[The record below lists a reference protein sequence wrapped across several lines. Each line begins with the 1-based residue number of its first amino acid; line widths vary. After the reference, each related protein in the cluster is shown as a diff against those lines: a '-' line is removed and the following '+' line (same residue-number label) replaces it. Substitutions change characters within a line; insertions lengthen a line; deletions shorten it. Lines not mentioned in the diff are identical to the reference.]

1 MTIVPFLLI
10 VWPFLI
16 PLVAAFYMF
25 YLCWT
30 RGGDPQQDA
39 ATVQY
44 EPPENLTPA
53 ECGALLNNAVSPCG
67 ITATIVDLSIKGY
80 FAIEP
85 QDESKTTRLED
96 NRDYTFHLI
105 KPASDWN
112 ILKPHERAVMNAIF
126 FPNNPL
132 CMLSD
137 AMSRLQKA
145 SANRARGGTF
155 LGMEVLPI
163 AKVQEIL
170 TANPRI
176 RAIAEAEGD
185 ARTEVTL
192 SQSRNFFY
200 LHKAELSAYV
210 FDALIA
216 GGYYAKRPDSMR
228 LFYVNAAIMMG
239 LLVALVGRFLA
250 TPATPWLTWILSG
263 VLTALI
269 ISGFG
274 SFMPARTIA
283 GARALGKVRGFADFL
298 ARVEKDHIER
308 VEKTPQL
315 FEKYLPFAMALGVE
329 NQWAQSFGRINVQP
343 KWHRGRDDDFL
354 PMELVNNLSAMP
366 NQTGNAMAPTGGAA

>member
-1 MTIVPFLLI
+1 MLFFLV

-16 PLVAAFYMF
+16 PVVAALYMSW
-25 YLCWT
+25 LAWT
-30 RGGDPQQDA
+30 KGGDPEEDS

-53 ECGALLNNAVSPCG
+53 ECDALLNKAVSPRG

-85 QDESKTTRLED
+85 QDESKTTGLED

-105 KPASDWN
+105 RPASGWN

-132 CMLSD
+132 RMLSD

-170 TANPRI
+170 TADPRI
-176 RAIAEAEGD
+176 RAIAEAEGE
-185 ARTEVTL
+185 ARSEVTL
-192 SQSRNFFY
+192 SKSRNFFY

-228 LFYVNAAIMMG
+228 LFYMNAAIMMG

-250 TPATPWLTWILSG
+250 APATPWLTWILSG
-263 VLTALI
+263 VLTGLI
-269 ISGFG
+269 VAGFG

-283 GARALGKVRGFADFL
+283 GVRALGKVRGFADFL
-298 ARVEKDHIER
+298 GRVEKDQIQR

-315 FEKYLPFAMALGVE
+315 FEKCLPFAMALGVE
-329 NQWAQSFGRINVQP
+329 NQWAQSFGRINIQP
-343 KWHRGRDDDFL
+343 KWHRGSDDDFL
-354 PMELVNNLSAMP
+354 PMELVSNLSAMP
-366 NQTGNAMAPTGGAA
+366 HQTGIAMAPADSAT